1 MANTFQSYRDAL
13 EGAGLTLKERILQQ
27 ADEDPNITVMELKQL
42 ADFAYPDA
50 P

>member
-13 EGAGLTLKERILQQ
+13 EGAGPTLKERILQQ
-27 ADEDPNITVMELKQL
+27 ADEDPNITALELKRL
-42 ADFAYPDA
+42 ADIAYPDS